1 MFRLKLVNF
10 REQKLMD
17 VIAKALFCILH
28 CHDEVCVILSVLFTI
43 GIQIKRLLYSPERP
57 YHRIHAS
64 SY

>member
-1 MFRLKLVNF
+1 
-10 REQKLMD
+10 MD

-28 CHDEVCVILSVLFTI
+28 CHDEVCVILSVLKKICFVYYRDSN
-43 GIQIKRLLYSPERP
+43 KRLLYSPKRP